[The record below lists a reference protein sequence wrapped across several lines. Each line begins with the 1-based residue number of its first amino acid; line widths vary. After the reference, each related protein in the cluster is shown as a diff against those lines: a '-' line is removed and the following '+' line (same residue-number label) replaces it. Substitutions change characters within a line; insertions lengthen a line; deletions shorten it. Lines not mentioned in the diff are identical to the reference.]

1 MNDIVKCSVDS
12 RKNALFSAYNIT
24 DEGVIKQINDYFAK
38 LEDFAKGYD
47 DVMKF
52 ESDFAQSPLAQEYTD
67 LFVMAMNSVDPQPQG
82 PSEAEELRDEM
93 VDDATRFARRRARQ
107 EAYDVARDIPGLGQ
121 AMTAKQHMDF
131 FGRFRKKKDD

>member
-1 MNDIVKCSVDS
+1 
-12 RKNALFSAYNIT
+12 
-24 DEGVIKQINDYFAK
+24 
-38 LEDFAKGYD
+38 
-47 DVMKF
+47 MKF

-67 LFVMAMNSVDPQPQG
+67 LFVMAMNSVDPQHQG